1 MCEHLLPAQPTMT
14 SAPVVCIYM
23 CERVSMYVHFC
34 IIRKVVP
41 LHSVLVFA
49 NFLPIEG
56 MYNLQ
61 TII

>member
-1 MCEHLLPAQPTMT
+1 
-14 SAPVVCIYM
+14 
-23 CERVSMYVHFC
+23 MYVHFC

-61 TII
+61 TIV